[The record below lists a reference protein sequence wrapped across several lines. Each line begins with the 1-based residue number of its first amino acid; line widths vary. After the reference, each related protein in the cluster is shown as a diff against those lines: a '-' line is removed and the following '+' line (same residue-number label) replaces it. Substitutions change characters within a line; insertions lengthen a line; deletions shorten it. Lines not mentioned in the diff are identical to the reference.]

1 MAYSFSLQKST
12 VAKVVGL
19 SLVMMLVGCSSD
31 QRYKREVSGDE
42 AYLDAVPLKALNAP
56 AGMILPVQS
65 GNYGVPAI
73 TLKGSVGKQL
83 DIRPPVQPLA
93 LLSGSHAQYNGDS
106 GTLLLENS
114 LQNQHLWSRVV
125 SILQAKQITIA
136 SRQDA
141 AQTLTTDWVKW
152 NRLDEDTQYQGRYQ
166 ISVQQQGYQQALVV
180 KSVGLQQ
187 QGKTAPES
195 DLSEIQRYNGVMMN
209 TIIEAL
215 NKQDNLASRQS
226 ASWTDDTALPMLVVR
241 GPYTVVWDRLPA
253 ALEKLGMKVGDRNRP
268 QGSVAVSYKT
278 LSRSDWDALGVK
290 EPELAKG
297 NYKLQVGD
305 LNNRTSLQ
313 FIDAKG
319 RPLTESQNDGL
330 VAVFQFAFSHTV
342 LTKQKGAEAPFCLV
356 STVSFA
362 WQVWRNSPVSC

>member
-1 MAYSFSLQKST
+1 MAYSLQKST
-12 VAKVVGL
+12 VEKVVCL
-19 SLVMMLVGCSSD
+19 SLVVMLVSCSSD
-31 QRYKREVSGDE
+31 QHYKRQVSGDE

-56 AGMILPVQS
+56 VGMILPVQS
-65 GNYGVPAI
+65 GNYEVPAF

-114 LQNQHLWSRVV
+114 PQSQHLWARVV
-125 SILQAKQITIA
+125 SMLQAKQITIA

-152 NRLDEDTQYQGRYQ
+152 NRLDEDSQYQGRYQ

-180 KSVGLQQ
+180 KSVDLQQ
-187 QGKTAPES
+187 QGKTAQES
-195 DLSEIQRYNGVMMN
+195 DLSTIQRYNGVMMN

-215 NKQDNLASRQS
+215 DKQANLASRQS
-226 ASWTDDTALPMLVVR
+226 ASRFGELDVQSGADDTALPMLVVR

-278 LSRSDWDALGVK
+278 LSRSEWDALGVK

-305 LNNRTSLQ
+305 LNNRTSVQ

-319 RPLTESQNDGL
+319 RPLTQSQNDGL
-330 VAVFQFAFSHTV
+330 VATFQSAFNHTSS
-342 LTKQKGAEAPFCLV
+342 K
-356 STVSFA
+356 
-362 WQVWRNSPVSC
+362 